1 MKLLFTL
8 LALIPLAI
16 FCQNTNPTKKV
27 DISIGFTFSPDYCY
41 RTLKADAS
49 SVSAKWI
56 VDSRDT
62 FEIPKFGYTTGLYV
76 ALRFN
81 KRISLET
88 GLLYSNKG
96 EKTKR
101 LSNLHAIE
109 PDSTLPI
116 AISFIYGY
124 IYIDIPIKF
133 NYYVLVHKKAKL
145 FVMAGISP
153 NIFLTQKTTSI
164 LEYKDGQK
172 NTSNSWHQQDYAII
186 DLTII
191 AGLGFSYDLTNKIY
205 FSLEPTYR
213 RSIIPINDGGIISY
227 LYSIGLTTGLFYK
240 L

>member
-41 RTLKADAS
+41 RTLKVNS
-49 SVSAKWI
+49 SSDLVKWTAE
-56 VDSRDT
+56 SRDT
-62 FEIPKFGYTTGLYV
+62 FEIPKFGYTTGLNV

-101 LSNLHAIE
+101 LSDLHAIG
-109 PDSTLPI
+109 PDSTLPT
-116 AISFIYGY
+116 AISYIYGY

-172 NTSNSWHQQDYAII
+172 NTSNSWHHQNYIII

-191 AGLGFSYDLTNKIY
+191 AGLGFRYDLSNKIY

-213 RSIIPINDGGIISY
+213 RSITPINDGFIRSY
-227 LYSIGLTTGLFYK
+227 LYSIGLTTGFYYK